1 MFSEALDL
9 RYKNGRYVL
18 VKLTLK
24 DYDERAVA
32 EQAYNKLNLFFKYYN
47 FLGNEKQ
54 GWINNKCKVI
64 VDQGKF
70 AFVEMKPLC
79 FRHYLAEKDVITT
92 GQVTERVISM
102 LLFIPKRLT
111 IL

>member
-1 MFSEALDL
+1 MESLRIFLERFDFKKKNYTVYVPVKKSVLAFKEILERRFDAEFGVFSEALDL

-47 FLGNEKQ
+47 F
-54 GWINNKCKVI
+54 
-64 VDQGKF
+64 
-70 AFVEMKPLC
+70 
-79 FRHYLAEKDVITT
+79 
-92 GQVTERVISM
+92 
-102 LLFIPKRLT
+102 
-111 IL
+111 